1 MGILSQ
7 CGSWFHISHMFP
19 LGKKRVCYP
28 YFLSRLLY
36 VYLSQLGEV
45 SSWQYDALL
54 YVSAHERS
62 PWLPLLHPLFLGLQ
76 QQLNKSKNA
85 ACKIFIL

>member
-7 CGSWFHISHMFP
+7 CGSWFHISYMFS

-28 YFLSRLLY
+28 YFLSGLLY

-45 SSWQYDALL
+45 SSWQYLYIYIIVSHCRLL
-54 YVSAHERS
+54 S
-62 PWLPLLHPLFLGLQ
+62 
-76 QQLNKSKNA
+76 
-85 ACKIFIL
+85 C

>member
-1 MGILSQ
+1 M
-7 CGSWFHISHMFP
+7 
-19 LGKKRVCYP
+19 
-28 YFLSRLLY
+28 LY

-62 PWLPLLHPLFLGLQ
+62 PWLQLLYPLFLGLQ
-76 QQLNKSKNA
+76 QHLRVPPA
-85 ACKIFIL
+85 AVGVT